1 MGAEALPLSLPALVV
16 SAYLVSLA
24 TVVVPGPIT
33 LVATRLAL
41 QHHSTAAALFLAG
54 VTALDVVLFAA
65 LAGGAAPALHRIGA
79 LPIVEIVGGLA
90 IAWAGIGSLRGA
102 IAPRRPSVHPR
113 VVERRYVGHFLLG
126 VAVSAAN
133 PQYWIWWVTAGL
145 AFVQAAARHG
155 ANGLAWLLFA
165 LIAGVVTWYVPL
177 LAALHRGKT
186 LLSPRHEHLVVRGLG
201 WVMVVLGVALVVIGA
216 RRL

>member
-1 MGAEALPLSLPALVV
+1 VGAEALPLSLPALLV

-41 QHHSTAAALFLAG
+41 HHHTGAAALFLAG
-54 VTALDVVLFAA
+54 VTTLDIVLFLA
-65 LAGGAAPALHRIGA
+65 LAGGAAPALHLAGA
-79 LPIVEIVGGLA
+79 LPMVEIVGGIA
-90 IAWAGIGSLRGA
+90 IIWAGVGSMRGA
-102 IAPRRPSVHPR
+102 IAPHRHSVHPR
-113 VVERRYVGHFLLG
+113 VIERRYLGHFFLG
-126 VAVSAAN
+126 IAVSAAN

-155 ANGLAWLLFA
+155 ADGLTWLLVA
-165 LIAGVVTWYVPL
+165 LIAGVVSWYVPL
-177 LAALHRGKT
+177 LVALQRGRA
-186 LLSPRHEHLVVRGLG
+186 LLSPRAEHLVVRGLG
-201 WVMVVLGVALVVIGA
+201 VVMIALGVALVVLGL